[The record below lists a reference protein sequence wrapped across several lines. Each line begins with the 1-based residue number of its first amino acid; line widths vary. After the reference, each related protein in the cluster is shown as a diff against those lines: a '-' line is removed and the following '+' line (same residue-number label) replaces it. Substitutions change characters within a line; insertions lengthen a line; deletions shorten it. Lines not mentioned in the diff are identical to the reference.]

1 MTETKEFYLLN
12 NDVIFKNVFNT
23 KERLKRLLE
32 SILKVEI
39 YDIKERNTE
48 LDKTNKKNKKLIL
61 DLVLDTNVGK
71 INVEVN
77 NNSENYII
85 KRNLLYF
92 CRLIGM
98 CLKEAEDYEKIDMH
112 TQINLTWNLQRYYDY
127 DITERDKIELCI
139 ADTKTHKIRYGN
151 VFKII
156 DVNMDYFN
164 KLCYNEDM
172 KEEERLLKFL
182 SSKSEKELKVNS
194 RGDSF
199 MEEIKD
205 KVFLL
210 NEDPEIIEQLYV
222 EGEEQRVRNTERK
235 LGREEGLEEGI
246 EQGTRQGIKQGQRQ
260 EKLEIAKNMLLK
272 DMDIKMISEI
282 TGLTME
288 EIEGLK

>member
-1 MTETKEFYLLN
+1 MTQTKDFYLLN

-39 YDIKERNTE
+39 YDIREKNTE
-48 LDKTNKKNKKLIL
+48 LEKTNKKNKKLVL

-77 NNSENYII
+77 NNSKNYII

-92 CRLIGM
+92 FRLIGM
-98 CLKEAEDYEKIDMH
+98 CLKEAEDYKDIDMH

-127 DITERDKIELCI
+127 DIRNRDKIELYI
-139 ADTKTHKIRYGN
+139 TDVKTHKIRYGN

-164 KLCYNEDM
+164 RLCYTEDM

-182 SSKSEKELKVNS
+182 SSKNEKELEANS
-194 RGDSF
+194 EGDRF

-205 KVFLL
+205 KVYLL

-222 EGEEQRVRNTERK
+222 EGEERRVRNTERK
-235 LGREEGLEEGI
+235 LGREEGLEQGL
-246 EQGTRQGIKQGQRQ
+246 EQGYK
-260 EKLEIAKNMLLK
+260 EKSIEIAKNMLK
-272 DMDIKMISEI
+272 DNMDIDIITKY
-282 TGLTME
+282 TGLTPD
-288 EIEGLK
+288 EIEYLK